1 MKRVRTDNQ
10 ILESIEESI
19 DSVRLWLIIQW
30 IALLFLL
37 MKV

>member
-10 ILESIEESI
+10 ILESIEVSI